1 MWDLDGHALTAL
13 LPRLLGME
21 MDEDD
26 RRLSDTDTDAL
37 SPPLDR
43 CLAWL
48 GPWLSPRMPSPHDA

>member
-1 MWDLDGHALTAL
+1 
-13 LPRLLGME
+13 ME

-26 RRLSDTDTDAL
+26 RRLSETDTDTL